1 MKALHWLY
9 SKRDFAELAIDI
21 ALNVLFVIVTVTFLL
36 FLLLMV
42 AT

>member
-9 SKRDFAELAIDI
+9 SKRGVAGLVIDKAPDI
-21 ALNVLFVIVTVTFLL
+21 LFVIVAVAFLL
-36 FLLLMV
+36 FLLLMA

>member
-9 SKRDFAELAIDI
+9 SKHGFAELVIDK
-21 ALNVLFVIVTVTFLL
+21 APNVLFVIVTVTFLL